1 MNLFAHYRRRIAE
14 ALAALAAEGALPPD
28 LDTRG
33 VTAAPPRGAAHG
45 DIATNAALALARQAR
60 RPPRALAELI
70 AERLAGLEGVE
81 TAVVAGP
88 GFVNLT
94 LGDAVWARA
103 IAAAAAA
110 GADYGRSSDGAN
122 RRVNVEYVSAN
133 PTGPLHVGHARG
145 AAFGDALANLLAF
158 AGCDV
163 TREYYVNDA
172 GAQIEALARS
182 VRLRYREAL
191 GETIG
196 PIPEG
201 LYPGDYLKPVGAAL
215 AARDGDRWRDA
226 PETEW
231 LPVCRRAALDAMTE
245 TVRADLE
252 ALGVRMDVFVS
263 ERALVEA
270 GKVAE
275 TVEWLRARDLVHTG
289 VLAPP
294 RGKPPPDDWEPRP
307 QLLFR
312 ASRFGDETDRPLQ
325 KADGGWTYFAS
336 DVAYHRDKFERGFID
351 AIDVWGADHGGYVK
365 RMEAAAAAVSEG
377 RARLDIKLCQLV
389 SLLDDGKPVRMS
401 KRAGAY
407 ITLRDVVEAV
417 GKDVVR
423 FIMLTRRN
431 DAPLEF
437 DFARVTERSR
447 DNPVFYVQYAHARI
461 RSVQRRAREL
471 GPPGPASEAD
481 LLRLAAPEERALV
494 RLAAGWPRVV
504 EEAAAAHEPHRV
516 AFALSDMAAAF
527 HALWNRGNEE
537 PALRFV
543 RPDDPELFR
552 ARLTLLEAVRAALAA
567 GLAIVGVEPAEE
579 MR

>member
-1 MNLFAHYRRRIAE
+1 MNVFAHYRRRIAE
-14 ALAALAAEGALPPD
+14 ALAALAAEGALPPN

-70 AERLAGLEGVE
+70 AERLAGLEGVDK
-81 TAVVAGP
+81 AVVAGP

-94 LGDAVWARA
+94 LGDTVWARA

-110 GADYGRSSDGAN
+110 GAGYGRSSDGAN

-145 AAFGDALANLLAF
+145 AAFGDALANLLEF

-196 PIPEG
+196 AIPEG

-215 AARDGDRWRDA
+215 AARDGDRWRNA
-226 PETEW
+226 PEAEW
-231 LPVCRRAALDAMTE
+231 LPVCRQAALDAMTE

-294 RGKPPPDDWEPRP
+294 KGKPPPDDWEPRP

-377 RARLDIKLCQLV
+377 RGRLDIKLCQLV

-407 ITLRDVVEAV
+407 ITLRGVVEAV

-437 DFARVTERSR
+437 DFARVTEKSR

-461 RSVQRRAREL
+461 RSVQRHAREL

-516 AFALSDMAAAF
+516 AFALSDIAAAF

-543 RPDDPELFR
+543 RPDDPALFR

>member
-1 MNLFAHYRRRIAE
+1 MNVFAHYRRRIGE
-14 ALAALAAEGALPPD
+14 TLSALAAEGALPRD
-28 LDTRG
+28 LDMRG
-33 VTAAPPRGAAHG
+33 VTAAPPRDAAHG

-60 RPPRALAELI
+60 RPPRALAALLVEPLT
-70 AERLAGLEGVE
+70 RLEGVE
-81 TAVVAGP
+81 KAVVAGA

-94 LGDAVWARA
+94 LESGVWARA
-103 IAAAAAA
+103 LAAAAAA
-110 GADYGRSSDGAN
+110 GAEYGRVSIGGN

-158 AGCDV
+158 AGYDV
-163 TREYYVNDA
+163 TREYYVNDG
-172 GAQIEALARS
+172 GAQVEALARS
-182 VRLRYREAL
+182 TWLRYREAL
-191 GETIG
+191 GEDVG
-196 PIPEG
+196 AIPEG

-215 AARDGDRWRDA
+215 AARDGARWRGA
-226 PETEW
+226 PEAEW
-231 LPVCRRAALDAMTE
+231 LPVCREAALDAMMKTI
-245 TVRADLE
+245 RADLE
-252 ALGVRMDVFVS
+252 AFGVRMDRFVS

-270 GKVAE
+270 GKVAA
-275 TVEWLRARDLVHTG
+275 TAAWLEARGLVRTG

-294 RGKPPPDDWEPRP
+294 KGKPPPDDWEPRP

-312 ASRFGDETDRPLQ
+312 AERFGDETDRPLR

-336 DVAYHRDKFERGFID
+336 DIAYHRDKFERGFHD

-365 RMEAAAAAVSEG
+365 RMKAAAEAVSEG
-377 RARLDIKLCQLV
+377 RARLDVKLCQLV
-389 SLLDDGKPVRMS
+389 SLLDDGKPARMA
-401 KRAGAY
+401 KRAGAFV
-407 ITLRDVVEAV
+407 TLREVVEAV
-417 GKDVVR
+417 GRDVVR

-437 DFARVTERSR
+437 DFARVTEKSR

-461 RSVQRRAREL
+461 RSVQRNAEAI
-471 GPPGPASEAD
+471 GETGPAREAD

-494 RLAAGWPRVV
+494 RLIAGWPRVV

-516 AFALSDMAAAF
+516 AFALADIAAAF

-537 PALRFV
+537 PALRFI
-543 RPDDPELFR
+543 RTDDAGLLR
-552 ARLTLLEAVRAALAA
+552 ARLTMLEAARAALAA